1 MKVSVKGVFGS
12 IWKRQAGRERRNTR
26 TCQKHQYNFL
36 TPVGHTETPVQLLNT
51 SRTHRNTSATSKHQ

>member
-26 TCQKHQYNFL
+26 TCQKHQYNF
-36 TPVGHTETPVQLLNT
+36 
-51 SRTHRNTSATSKHQ
+51 